1 MSKWQEVSS
10 ELDINYDSDTEV
22 SAKSFAESSANNL
35 FKADNN
41 ASEQIHR

>member
-22 SAKSFAESSANNL
+22 SVI
-35 FKADNN
+35 
-41 ASEQIHR
+41 IHCFNELETVVSVIFS